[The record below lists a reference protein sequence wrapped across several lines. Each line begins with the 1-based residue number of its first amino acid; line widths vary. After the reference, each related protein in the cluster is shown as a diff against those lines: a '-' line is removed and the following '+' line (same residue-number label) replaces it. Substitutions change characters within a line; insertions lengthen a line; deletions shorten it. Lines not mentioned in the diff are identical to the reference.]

1 MKKYCKLHSF
11 TGSESDSD
19 NCPDCQ
25 KVKSNPHGDVQVC
38 ELCETDYL
46 EKYDDDEPILVEE
59 YENLE
64 QWGRCTDCIGEYG
77 TDGYPD
83 R

>member
-1 MKKYCKLHSF
+1 MKQNGEHKKH
-11 TGSESDSD
+11 D
-19 NCPDCQ
+19 
-25 KVKSNPHGDVQVC
+25 PHGDVLVC

-46 EKYDDDEPILVEE
+46 EKYDEDEPILVEE

-64 QWGRCTDCIGEYG
+64 QWGRCTDCIEEYG